1 MSPRR
6 HSPHVE
12 AADRTHRRIP
22 CADVG
27 HGVRALTGK
36 GLAPLALLLVTLAPS
51 LAAAQ
56 SQEDALLADCY
67 ALRRARRHADSLA
80 RCEQAVAA
88 THSARAIAQLALTE
102 MALERWPEA
111 ARHLTAALADE
122 HPWVQQN
129 RASLEEALR
138 TVRARVGE
146 LRVEADAPGATLRIN
161 DGDAVTLPSAS
172 PFYLAPGPVV
182 LALQTTDGRSL
193 TRTVTLT
200 AGVSARESF
209 VFGAIVRSASPAV
222 VVTPPVERHRA
233 LPSTHGA
240 PVQRALAWVAAGGA
254 VAGFGL
260 ALASWRIRE
269 GVVSDF
275 AAQCPDQSTTDAT
288 LVSRCAVAR
297 TQSAS
302 DLATWEALSTVGL
315 IAGGALAAASVVLFV
330 TAPAEGA
337 RPPTALTCGSG
348 PGTLGLRCALTF

>member
-6 HSPHVE
+6 PPSPDH
-12 AADRTHRRIP
+12 AADRAHRR
-22 CADVG
+22 ARGTDVG
-27 HGVRALTGK
+27 RRVRARVGAC
-36 GLAPLALLLVTLAPS
+36 LAPIAALLVTLAPS
-51 LAAAQ
+51 RAAAQ

-67 ALRRARRHADSLA
+67 ALRRAGRQADSLA

-88 THSARAIAQLALTE
+88 THSARAVAQLALTE

-111 ARHLTAALADE
+111 ARHLAAALADE

-129 RASLEEALR
+129 RASLETALR

-146 LRVEADAPGATLRIN
+146 LRVEADAPGASLRIN
-161 DGDAVTLPSAS
+161 DGDAVALPSAS

-182 LALQTTDGRSL
+182 LALQTADGRAL

-209 VFGAIVRSASPAV
+209 VFGPIVRSASPAAV
-222 VVTPPVERHRA
+222 VAPAQRLRA
-233 LPSTHGA
+233 VPSDHGA
-240 PVQRALAWVAAGGA
+240 PTRRALAWVVAGGS

-260 ALASWRIRE
+260 ALASWRLRE

-275 AAQCPDQSTTDAT
+275 AAQCPDQLTTDAT
-288 LVSRCAVAR
+288 RVDRCAVAR
-297 TQSAS
+297 AQSAS
-302 DLATWEALSTVGL
+302 DLATWETLSTVGL
-315 IAGGALAAASVVLFV
+315 IAGGALAAVSVVLFV
-330 TAPAEGA
+330 TAPAASA
-337 RPPTALTCGSG
+337 RPPTALACGSG